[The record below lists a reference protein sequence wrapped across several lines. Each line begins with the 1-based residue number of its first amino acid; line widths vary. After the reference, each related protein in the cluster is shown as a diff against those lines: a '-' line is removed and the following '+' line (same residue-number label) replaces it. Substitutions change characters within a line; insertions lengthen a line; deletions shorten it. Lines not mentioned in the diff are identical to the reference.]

1 MSLQSSATS
10 YAVATLIPS
19 DLDTLYASHV
29 VDSSSAASSGYMF
42 VSTFRAKSGSELLLR
57 YELERL
63 ITHTRRDRACLF
75 CDLFRLSA
83 DGSVFVIHSVW
94 SNPENWLR
102 RSGWQGHP
110 AGLGLIDQ
118 CLLAP
123 IEVVELQE
131 IP

>member
-1 MSLQSSATS
+1 MSLQPSASS

-19 DLDTLYASHV
+19 DLDALYSDRVADPASL
-29 VDSSSAASSGYMF
+29 APTGYMF
-42 VSTFRAKSGSELLLR
+42 VSTFRAKPGSELLLR

-75 CDLFRLSA
+75 CDLFRLSG

-94 SNPENWLR
+94 SNPDNWLR

-110 AGLGLIDQ
+110 AGPGLIDQ